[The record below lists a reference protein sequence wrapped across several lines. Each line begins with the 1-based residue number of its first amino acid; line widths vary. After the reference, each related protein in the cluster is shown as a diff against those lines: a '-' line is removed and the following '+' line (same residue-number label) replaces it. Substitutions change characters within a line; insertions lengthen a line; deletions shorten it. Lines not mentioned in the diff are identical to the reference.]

1 MCRPS
6 SAGPMLL
13 IHCDRS
19 CSQALSSSV
28 SNFVPNSPEPRHAYV
43 LLPCQL

>member
-6 SAGPMLL
+6 FAGPMLL

-19 CSQALSSSV
+19 CSHALSPSV
-28 SNFVPNSPEPRHAYV
+28 SNLVPNSPEPRHAYV
-43 LLPCQL
+43 LELCQL